1 MTFMPLAG
9 PFVREA
15 IAEHDQASG
24 RVLLE
29 HRYDPRMEV
38 TVVSLVYSGG
48 GGLPVL
54 RFNHFDR
61 LGSVV
66 ATSTMPAPTVANQL
80 SNGTLASIQPGLVPP
95 LPIGAKG
102 VDRDHGLLRRDGDNL
117 ELTIIQQPLQVH
129 PARLA
134 LATFDHAREFDPRD
148 RR

>member
-80 SNGTLASIQPGLVPP
+80 SNGTLAGQYKYDAEIGLYYLRARYYGPRLGRLLSTDPLRQGPGWLIERP
-95 LPIGAKG
+95 
-102 VDRDHGLLRRDGDNL
+102 DRTN
-117 ELTIIQQPLQVH
+117 
-129 PARLA
+129 
-134 LATFDHAREFDPRD
+134 
-148 RR
+148 